1 MTYRLPDLEIPPDEP
16 FRNDALDRKSIVEF
30 LAALVG
36 RTGGPFVL
44 ALDSPWGSGKTTIV
58 RMLEAELKRQD
69 FQSVYFNAWQV
80 DYVTDPLVALV
91 SSIDQIEL
99 ADEQAASSFKD
110 HLKAVR
116 KVTSLIAKRG
126 AVAAAKAVT
135 AGMLDLEAEIEKAA
149 AEFSGNVVSDL
160 VDSFQKEK
168 ELLARFRA
176 ELEAAVAQLPN
187 SGKKPTLVFFIDE
200 LDRCRPTF
208 AIELLERI
216 KHLFDVPNI
225 TFVLSLDKKQLE
237 ASTAAVY
244 GQGIDAPEYL
254 RRFIDLE
261 YGIPRVKAKKF
272 TENLFAR
279 FQLDDVFAE
288 RTHPETRHDRD
299 NFVDSFTELADVMSM
314 SLRAR
319 ERCMTRLRVVMDQ
332 TPRDHYL
339 EPILVAVLIALR
351 SNRPEL
357 FAGLCA
363 GQAGPRDVMS
373 YLESQP
379 GGNTLVASYSG
390 QLIEAFLI
398 AADENENRKAARL
411 AEIRTVA
418 ENESPSNQGRDAAVE
433 LLNLIQHAHR
443 SMHRSPRFSVVAR
456 KIDLSAGLK
465 D

>member
-1 MTYRLPDLEIPPDEP
+1 MTYRLPDLEIPPDDP
-16 FRNDALDRKSIVEF
+16 FSNDALDRKSIVEF
-30 LAALVG
+30 LAALIG

-58 RMLEAELKRQD
+58 RMLEAELKRQN

-110 HLKAVR
+110 HLKTVR
-116 KVTSLIAKRG
+116 KVTSLVAKRG
-126 AVAAAKAVT
+126 AVAAAKALT

-160 VDSFQKEK
+160 VDSFQRER
-168 ELLARFRA
+168 ELLSKFRL

-187 SGKKPTLVFFIDE
+187 SGKEPTLVFFIDE

-225 TFVLSLDKKQLE
+225 AFVLSLDKKQLE

-261 YGIPRVKAKKF
+261 YGIPKAKAKKF
-272 TENLFAR
+272 TESLFAR
-279 FQLDDVFAE
+279 FGLDEIFAE
-288 RTHPETRHDRD
+288 RTHPELQYDRD

-332 TPRDHYL
+332 TPRDHHL
-339 EPILVAVLIALR
+339 DPILISVLIVLR
-351 SNRPEL
+351 SNRQEL
-357 FAGLCA
+357 FASLCA
-363 GQAGPRDVMS
+363 DQAGPTDVMS
-373 YLESQP
+373 YLESLP
-379 GGNTLVASYSG
+379 GGKNLVASQSG
-390 QLIEAFLI
+390 QFIEAFLI
-398 AADENENRKAARL
+398 ASDENENRRAARV
-411 AEIRTVA
+411 AELKALA
-418 ENESPSNQGRDAAVE
+418 ENESPPNQNGVAAAE
-433 LLNLIQHAHR
+433 LLNLIQHARR
-443 SMHRSPRFSVVAR
+443 SMHRSSRFRVVAR
-456 KIDLSAGLK
+456 KVDLSAGLK

>member
-1 MTYRLPDLEIPPDEP
+1 MTYRLPDLEISPDDP
-16 FRNDALDRKSIVEF
+16 FRHDALDRKPIVEF
-30 LAALVG
+30 LAALIS

-58 RMLEAELKRQD
+58 RMLEAELKRQS

-110 HLKAVR
+110 HLKVVR
-116 KVTSLIAKRG
+116 KVTTLVAKRG

-168 ELLARFRA
+168 ELLSKFRS
-176 ELEAAVAQLPN
+176 ELEAAVAQLSN

-261 YGIPRVKAKKF
+261 YGIPRSKAKKF

-279 FQLDDVFAE
+279 FGLDGIFAE
-288 RTHPETRHDRD
+288 RNHPELQYERG
-299 NFVDSFTELADVMSM
+299 NFLDVFTELADVMSM

-332 TPRDHYL
+332 TPRDNYL
-339 EPILVAVLIALR
+339 EPILIALLIVLR
-351 SNRPEL
+351 SNRNEL
-357 FAGLCA
+357 FDSLCT
-363 GQAGPRDVMS
+363 GQAGPKDVMS
-373 YLESQP
+373 YLASFP
-379 GGNTLVASYSG
+379 GGMDLVASRSG

-398 AADENENRKAARL
+398 SSDENENRRAARVVEL
-411 AEIRTVA
+411 KALA
-418 ENESPSNQGRDAAVE
+418 ENESTAQQNRDAAKE
-433 LLNLIQHAHR
+433 LLNFIQHAQR
-443 SMHRSPRFSVVAR
+443 SMHRSPRFRFAAR
-456 KIDLSAGLK
+456 KVDLSAGLK

>member
-1 MTYRLPDLEIPPDEP
+1 MTYRLPDLEVPPDDP
-16 FRNDALDRKSIVEF
+16 FRNDALDRKPIVEF
-30 LAALVG
+30 LAALIG

-58 RMLEAELKRQD
+58 RMLEAELKRQN

-99 ADEQAASSFKD
+99 VDAQAASSFKD
-110 HLKAVR
+110 HLKTVR
-116 KVTSLIAKRG
+116 KVTSLVAKRG
-126 AVAAAKAVT
+126 AVAAAKALT
-135 AGMLDLEAEIEKAA
+135 AGVLDFEAEIEKAA

-168 ELLARFRA
+168 ELLAKFRS

-225 TFVLSLDKKQLE
+225 TFVLALDKRQLE
-237 ASTAAVY
+237 ASTTAVY
-244 GQGIDAPEYL
+244 GQGINAPEYL

-261 YGIPRVKAKKF
+261 YGIPHVKAKKF

-279 FQLDDVFAE
+279 FGLEDIFAA
-288 RTHPETRHDRD
+288 RTHPELQYDRD

-332 TPRDHYL
+332 TPKDHYL
-339 EPILVAVLIALR
+339 EPILISVLIVLR
-351 SNRPEL
+351 SNRHEL
-357 FAGLCA
+357 FVSLCA
-363 GQAGPRDVMS
+363 GQAGPKDVMS
-373 YLESQP
+373 YLESFP
-379 GGNTLVASYSG
+379 GGKNLVVSHSG

-398 AADENENRKAARL
+398 SADENEHRKAARL
-411 AEIRTVA
+411 AELRA
-418 ENESPSNQGRDAAVE
+418 LSEDESPSNKSRGTASE
-433 LLNLIQHAHR
+433 MLNLLQYAQR
-443 SMHRSPRFSVVAR
+443 SMHRGLRFNNLAR
-456 KIDLSAGLK
+456 KVDLAVGLK
-465 D
+465 N

>member
-1 MTYRLPDLEIPPDEP
+1 MTYRLSDLEISCDDP
-16 FRNDALDRKSIVEF
+16 FLHDALNRKPVVEF
-30 LAALVG
+30 LVGLIG

-58 RMLEAELKRQD
+58 RMLEAELKRQK

-99 ADEQAASSFKD
+99 ADEKAAISFKH

-116 KVTSLIAKRG
+116 KVTSLVAKRG
-126 AVAAAKAVT
+126 AVATAKVLT
-135 AGMLDLEAEIEKAA
+135 AGMLNLDAEIEKVA
-149 AEFSGNVVSDL
+149 AEFSGNLVNDL

-168 ELLARFRA
+168 ELLSKFRR
-176 ELEAAVAQLPN
+176 ELEQAVAQLPN
-187 SGKKPTLVFFIDE
+187 SENKPTLVFFIDE

-261 YGIPRVKAKKF
+261 YGIPTYKGKKF
-272 TENLFAR
+272 TETLFAR
-279 FQLDDVFAE
+279 FGLDDIFAE
-288 RTHPETRHDRD
+288 RTDPELQYDRQ
-299 NFVDSFTELADVMSM
+299 NFIDSFTGVADVMTM

-332 TPRDHYL
+332 TPLNSYL
-339 EPILVAVLIALR
+339 EPILIAVLIALR

-357 FAGLCA
+357 FDDLCT
-363 GQAGPRDVMS
+363 GRAGPKDVMS
-373 YLESQP
+373 YFESCP
-379 GGNTLVASYSG
+379 GGKDFVCSYSG

-398 AADENENRKAARL
+398 VVDENQVRKTARL
-411 AEIRTVA
+411 AEVKA
-418 ENESPSNQGRDAAVE
+418 LSESQLNDNSPSASEMWG
-433 LLNLIQHAHR
+433 LIEHARR
-443 SMHRSPRFSVVAR
+443 SMRRSSRLRVVAT
-456 KIDLSAGLK
+456 KVDLSAGIK